1 MAMTDEPFN
10 WFNGL
15 MAERTAKFPPNASE
29 IPFFQREITR
39 FGQPVLDLGCGV
51 GRLLLPLMCAG
62 VEIDGCDIS
71 GDMLHHCFQKAANLN
86 LKPRLFQQ
94 PMHTFDIPRKYRTIY
109 ICDAFN
115 LAGSRDNGLETL
127 RRCFAHLLD
136 GGALILNIEAEYAW
150 PQEWEKWGLTK
161 CKTLPEPWPEE
172 GKHRIA
178 SDGSEYIERFRL
190 VITNL
195 LEQSYVRQ
203 VRLEKW
209 VAGQLVASKEDT
221 IRGDMYLKNEMRLML
236 KVAGFR
242 QITLRSDYTD
252 EPATPE
258 SKELIF
264 TAIK

>member
-1 MAMTDEPFN
+1 MTDEPFN

-39 FGQPVLDLGCGV
+39 FGQPVLDLGCGA
-51 GRLLLPLMCAG
+51 GRLLLPLMCAL
-62 VEIDGCDIS
+62 VDIDGCDIS
-71 GDMLHHCFQKAANLN
+71 GDMLHHCFQNAANLN
-86 LKPRLFQQ
+86 LRPRLFQQ

-150 PQEWEKWGLTK
+150 PQEWDKWGPAK
-161 CKTLPEPWPEE
+161 SKSLPEPWPEE

-178 SDGSEYIERFRL
+178 SDGSEYVERFRL
-190 VITNL
+190 VNANL

-209 VAGQLVASKEDT
+209 VAGQLVASEENT
-221 IRGDMYLKNEMRLML
+221 IRGDMYLKNEVRLML

-242 QITLRSDYTD
+242 QITVRSDYTD
-252 EPATPE
+252 EPATLE